1 MAAARVCLLTRRMT
15 KSVPN
20 VTPTTRA
27 RSRRGKTSAGDLDCE
42 NIGVTDKNGQDALKV
57 VNAIILVM
65 TYELVNRHFFRQIE
79 RLQSLE
85 KAEKGDF

>member
-1 MAAARVCLLTRRMT
+1 MFVDKKDDKKCPKCDADD
-15 KSVPN
+15 
-20 VTPTTRA
+20 A
-27 RSRRGKTSAGDLDCE
+27 RSRRGKKMSAGDLDCE